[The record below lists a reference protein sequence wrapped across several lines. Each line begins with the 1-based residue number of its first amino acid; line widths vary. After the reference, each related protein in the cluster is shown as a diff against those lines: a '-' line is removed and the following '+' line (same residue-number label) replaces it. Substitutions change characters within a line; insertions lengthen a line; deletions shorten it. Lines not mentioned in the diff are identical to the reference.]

1 MLRKIVKKTEGDEEF
16 FKCTK
21 CGYKSKKEV
30 TLKKHML
37 SKHEDHTCKEC
48 KKKFKS
54 FMVLLKH
61 VTEDHFK
68 EEIVQN

>member
-1 MLRKIVKKTEGDEEF
+1 
-16 FKCTK
+16 
-21 CGYKSKKEV
+21 
-30 TLKKHML
+30 ML

-61 VTEDHFK
+61 VAEDHFK
-68 EEIVQN
+68 EEIVWNYEEEIGQNKVGENVRNYK